1 MSYTIKLQL
10 KHLCTINYAH
20 HLDPTFQ
27 DTQVRPNETLVDT
40 QQSTNKNLNQHSI
53 KPQIFMYQVKSN
65 LIIS

>member
-27 DTQVRPNETLVDT
+27 DTQVRPNETIMDV
-40 QQSTNKNLNQHSI
+40 QQSTNKIWINIQ
-53 KPQIFMYQVKSN
+53 
-65 LIIS
+65 